1 MAEAMRHRS
10 VPQLP
15 GSQIAPADGRLD
27 CGDAKR
33 DLGWRPVADGET
45 FRRLGIDVHGKGV
58 RGTAVKAW
66 RMAGYFVNF
75 FCALG
80 LAGFIPRPR
89 AGGHHWFGTC
99 IEISWIS

>member
-1 MAEAMRHRS
+1 MA
-10 VPQLP
+10 
-15 GSQIAPADGRLD
+15 RLD

-89 AGGHHWFGTC
+89 AGGRHWFGTC